1 MDFEALCTEASSL
14 PPEERRRLIARLV
27 SLQQRDDTPGLAVKL
42 AEKIDDPDDSRWFT
56 EEEAR
61 EALGLTDGGS

>member
-1 MDFEALCTEASSL
+1 VNFEALCTEASSL
-14 PPEERRRLIARLV
+14 PPEERRRLIAHLV
-27 SLQQRDDTPGLAVKL
+27 SLQQRHDTPELAVKL

-61 EALGLTDGGS
+61 KELGMTDGGS